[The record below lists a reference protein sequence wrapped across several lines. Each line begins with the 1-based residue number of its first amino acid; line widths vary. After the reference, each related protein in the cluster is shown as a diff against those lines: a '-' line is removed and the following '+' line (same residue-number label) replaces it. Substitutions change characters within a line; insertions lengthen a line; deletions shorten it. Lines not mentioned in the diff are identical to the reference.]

1 MALSQQVLWTEGLF
15 LHPQHFQQ
23 QTRYLEGLAEFTR
36 AQTMRFAW
44 GFAALSLDRNNLRLG
59 KLGLTHCRGIF
70 PDGAPFDLPDS
81 GSLPPVVDVPIDVK
95 ERLVYLAVPLR
106 KAGIPAVDFEQ
117 SASPTRL
124 IHSEIALAD
133 DTGLAA
139 RKETVMTG
147 MLNVSIK
154 LEGEQD
160 LGDHACLAIARIKEV
175 LPSGEVVLD
184 ESFLPPG
191 LDIRASRE
199 MQGYLE
205 EIAGRIGHLA
215 DALASR
221 VLIPRRSGAGGLS
234 EFLILQLL
242 NRYASAFRHL
252 ESVAQAHPEELFHV
266 MSCLYG
272 ELAAFVEPGKRP
284 LETAPYR
291 HELPQWPFENLRQ
304 RLRAAFGKLLQPQAL
319 QLEIRE
325 DAPGTSYGIRTAPIP
340 GPRLAE
346 TGRFILAAKADM
358 APERLA
364 MELPEKI
371 KVGSSANITD
381 LVRRN
386 LRGIPVIPART
397 HPEEIPYHA
406 GFTYFG
412 LDPNHEFWRQIQE
425 TSALAFHIS
434 GDLPGLELEMWVI
447 NHEKD

>member
-1 MALSQQVLWTEGLF
+1 MSCRVCMGNWLLSWNPE
-15 LHPQHFQQ
+15 
-23 QTRYLEGLAEFTR
+23 
-36 AQTMRFAW
+36 
-44 GFAALSLDRNNLRLG
+44 N
-59 KLGLTHCRGIF
+59 
-70 PDGAPFDLPDS
+70 APWK
-81 GSLPPVVDVPIDVK
+81 PP
-95 ERLVYLAVPLR
+95 
-106 KAGIPAVDFEQ
+106 
-117 SASPTRL
+117 
-124 IHSEIALAD
+124 
-133 DTGLAA
+133 
-139 RKETVMTG
+139 
-147 MLNVSIK
+147 
-154 LEGEQD
+154 
-160 LGDHACLAIARIKEV
+160 
-175 LPSGEVVLD
+175 
-184 ESFLPPG
+184 
-191 LDIRASRE
+191 
-199 MQGYLE
+199 
-205 EIAGRIGHLA
+205 RIGT
-215 DALASR
+215 SCR
-221 VLIPRRSGAGGLS
+221 NGLS
-234 EFLILQLL
+234 RI
-242 NRYASAFRHL
+242 
-252 ESVAQAHPEELFHV
+252 
-266 MSCLYG
+266 YG
-272 ELAAFVEPGKRP
+272 SG
-284 LETAPYR
+284 YG
-291 HELPQWPFENLRQ
+291 
-304 RLRAAFGKLLQPQAL
+304 AAFGKLLQPQAL